1 MPGLIFHLMS
11 LDSDTWLAGGSTA
24 HRSFST
30 FMPMPEA
37 AVNKNHGLILFQN
50 DVGPDA
56 EC

>member
-1 MPGLIFHLMS
+1 MS

-30 FMPMPEA
+30 FMPMSEA
-37 AVNKNHGLILFQN
+37 AMNKNHGLVLRQS
-50 DVGPDA
+50 DVRPDV